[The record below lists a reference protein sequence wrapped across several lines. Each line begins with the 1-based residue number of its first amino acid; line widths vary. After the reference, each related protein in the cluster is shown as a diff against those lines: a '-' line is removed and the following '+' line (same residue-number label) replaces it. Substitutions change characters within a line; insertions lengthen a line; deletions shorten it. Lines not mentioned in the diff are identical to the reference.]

1 MVSEKKKYKIFDL
14 STHEMAERS
23 LELYKKDEIENTYFY
38 HFTTCSSQQRNY
50 LYDGLKPLSKVIT
63 DSSTLLGSFLE
74 KNNIRFYC
82 KNNNPFI
89 SYNGHSYL
97 IESGGSWND
106 IAARL
111 ENDNGISGF
120 FIPYHFDYSC
130 IYKCPEI
137 LRYLDSAIYELDNI
151 RSRPLK
157 GPLQTRWE
165 QEHFKTYILKCLV
178 PMDKIEEKRP
188 NFFKDAA
195 ELAANKDF
203 NDIDDMSEF
212 VYVEDKD
219 CNMIEVK
226 DVKEFKI

>member
-1 MVSEKKKYKIFDL
+1 MSEKKKYKIFDL

-23 LELYKKDEIENTYFY
+23 LELYKKDEIENAYFY

-130 IYKCPEI
+130 IYK
-137 LRYLDSAIYELDNI
+137 
-151 RSRPLK
+151 
-157 GPLQTRWE
+157 
-165 QEHFKTYILKCLV
+165 
-178 PMDKIEEKRP
+178 
-188 NFFKDAA
+188 
-195 ELAANKDF
+195 
-203 NDIDDMSEF
+203 
-212 VYVEDKD
+212 
-219 CNMIEVK
+219 
-226 DVKEFKI
+226 